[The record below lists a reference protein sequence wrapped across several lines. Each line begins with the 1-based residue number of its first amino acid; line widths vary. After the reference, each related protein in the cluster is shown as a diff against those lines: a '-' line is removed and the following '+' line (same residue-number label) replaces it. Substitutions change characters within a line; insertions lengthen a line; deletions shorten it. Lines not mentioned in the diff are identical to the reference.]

1 MDSAVINGIDVLCE
15 VVIAPFA
22 QETLKF
28 VSQNGQVILLS
39 MDQTELS
46 NRMAVLMITARV
58 GDRSL
63 PLAWLVEEGAANSGF
78 AQQKILLERVFD
90 WLILILKVAA
100 FNWKVLNSNTQIA

>member
-15 VVIAPFA
+15 VVIALFA

-28 VSQNGQVILLS
+28 VNQDGQVILLS
-39 MDQTELS
+39 MDQTELG

-63 PLAWLVEEGAANSGF
+63 PLTWIAEEGAANSGF
-78 AQQKILLERVFD
+78 AQQKSLLERVRS
-90 WLILILKVAA
+90 WLPYLPTVI
-100 FNWKVLNSNTQIA
+100 S